1 MSNQNV
7 TRSNKIFK
15 TLDEQ
20 VEILKDKGLEVSDVD
35 FAKKVL
41 LRENYFFLSGYRHL
55 LLKNK
60 NERNFIPGATFNELY
75 SIFNFDRQV
84 RNIIFKNLLIIENN
98 IKSIFSYQLSKKYG
112 YKEKNYLKPSNF
124 TNNPEK
130 FRQVNDLIRKMKRQ
144 IRING
149 DQHSA
154 TKHYQMNYGYTPL
167 WVVVKVLS
175 FGIVCELFT
184 IMKKEDQIEISE
196 IYKISP
202 QVLAIYLPILANYRN
217 LCAHE
222 DILYDHKNNRP
233 IPDTVYHNLLNIPKL
248 DGEYI
253 YGKDD
258 LFSLIIIL
266 KKLLSDTEFK
276 LLINELTYEIDV
288 LDGKLKSIKI
298 EKVLDAIGFPNNFK
312 EICYLDKEL

>member
-1 MSNQNV
+1 MSNQNREK
-7 TRSNKIFK
+7 TTNKIFK

-20 VEILKDKGLEVSDVD
+20 IEILKNRGLIIDDMD
-35 FAKKVL
+35 FAKEIL
-41 LRENYFFLSGYRHL
+41 LRENYFFISGYRHL
-55 LLKNK
+55 LLRSKTDKRYVPNA
-60 NERNFIPGATFNELY
+60 NFRELY
-75 SIFNFDRQV
+75 ALFNFDRQI

-112 YKEKNYLKPSNF
+112 YKEKEYLKPSNF

-130 FRQVNDLIRKMKRQ
+130 FRQINDLLKKMKRQ

-149 DQHSA
+149 GQHSA
-154 TKHYQMNYGYTPL
+154 TKHYQDNYGYIPL

-184 IMKKEDQIEISE
+184 VMKKEDQIEISE
-196 IYKISP
+196 IYKIDSNT
-202 QVLAIYLPILANYRN
+202 LSIYLPILANYRN

-222 DILYDHKNNRP
+222 DILYDYKTHKP
-233 IPDTVYHNLLNIPKL
+233 IPDTLYHNILNIPKK

-258 LFSLIIIL
+258 LFALLIIL
-266 KKLLSDTEFK
+266 KRMLSQDEFK
-276 LLINELTYEIDV
+276 LLINELIYEIDV
-288 LDGKLKSIKI
+288 LEGKLKSIKMD
-298 EKVLDAIGFPNNFK
+298 KVLNNIGFPNNFK
-312 EICYLDKEL
+312 DLSYIDKE